1 MPNIPAV
8 TQEPKPAEIPATE
21 QNVSEMTSSIV
32 GRYSIFQIH
41 SVPTSFGQNFLNI
54 RKRRKLCESLFT
66 FLLRSAKLR
75 SF

>member
-32 GRYSIFQIH
+32 GR
-41 SVPTSFGQNFLNI
+41 
-54 RKRRKLCESLFT
+54 
-66 FLLRSAKLR
+66 
-75 SF
+75 

>member
-32 GRYSIFQIH
+32 GRYSIFLVQSARCLKITEK
-41 SVPTSFGQNFLNI
+41 VSFNI
-54 RKRRKLCESLFT
+54 ASEASYFYILVDKS
-66 FLLRSAKLR
+66 
-75 SF
+75 

>member
-41 SVPTSFGQNFLNI
+41 SVPTSFRYNFLKI
-54 RKRRKLCESLFT
+54 RKGEKFVKVCLHSC
-66 FLLRSAKLR
+66 
-75 SF
+75 

>member
-8 TQEPKPAEIPATE
+8 TEQPKPAETPATE

-41 SVPTSFGQNFLNI
+41 SVPTSFGHNFLNI
-54 RKRRKLCESLFT
+54 
-66 FLLRSAKLR
+66 
-75 SF
+75 

>member
-41 SVPTSFGQNFLNI
+41 SVPTSFGHNFLKI
-54 RKRRKLCESLFT
+54 KDRRKFCESLFT

-75 SF
+75 SL